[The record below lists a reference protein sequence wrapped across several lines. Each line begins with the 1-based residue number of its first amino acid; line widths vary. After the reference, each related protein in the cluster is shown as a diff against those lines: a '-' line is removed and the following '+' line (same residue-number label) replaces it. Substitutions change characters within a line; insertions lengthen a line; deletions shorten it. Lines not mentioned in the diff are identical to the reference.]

1 MIVGIVIL
9 IYSSPTPCTYV
20 HAVRFMKCLE
30 SQMVVFFDCFVTL
43 PSFLGFFT
51 CMDVHNYFAVRVT
64 LLVIIVLGIIFMYSY
79 IYLYLCSLRTYSY
92 LMLCTIH
99 MHRVPFIQKTAWNSE
114 FWQSSVVQRLVSS
127 NKFLS
132 DLHMDSYICSPSWF
146 CYANKLC
153 IDDLYLYVLYL

>member
-1 MIVGIVIL
+1 MNNMIVGIVIL

-20 HAVRFMKCLE
+20 HAVRFVKCLE

-79 IYLYLCSLRTYSY
+79 IYLYGCIY
-92 LMLCTIH
+92 
-99 MHRVPFIQKTAWNSE
+99 
-114 FWQSSVVQRLVSS
+114 VV
-127 NKFLS
+127 
-132 DLHMDSYICSPSWF
+132 
-146 CYANKLC
+146 
-153 IDDLYLYVLYL
+153 YVHILT